1 MLVFEA
7 DQVYD
12 YLKSRMP
19 GLLRLESGVGIGW
32 SRDGELVAGAV
43 FEQHNGVCVW
53 AHVAID
59 DGHLPRTFLR
69 AFLAYPFKVC
79 KVQAV
84 RGYVEASNHRLRN
97 LARRLGAVEEATLKQ
112 ATPNGDVVICTLWR
126 RNHVALAQN

>member
-1 MLVFEA
+1 MLVFDT

-19 GLLRLESGVGIGW
+19 GLLRLESGVGVGW

-43 FEQHNGVCVW
+43 FEQHNGVSVW
-53 AHVAID
+53 AHVAI

-84 RGYVEASNHRLRN
+84 RGYLEASNHRLRN